1 MRQCTK
7 KLLALLTAL
16 ALAVSMT
23 GAALAAPQ
31 TEYIDIRKPA
41 NKSTF
46 YIGEKI
52 PYTILCY
59 RPGGMSGCVYLWLKN
74 NKTGK
79 KVWKDED
86 QNSFQDDSTDVMP
99 YEGKIATKK
108 LAAGTYTL
116 AGNVDVG
123 TTYDWELEAEGGE
136 QPPYHRVDETA
147 TIKITL
153 KKLKAPTKLKASA
166 GKRKVTLSWKKAS
179 GAKKYEIYRST
190 KKKSGYKKI
199 ATTTKTKYEN
209 KKLKKGARYY
219 YKVRTLRGSAKSGF
233 TKPVLSGKV
242 K

>member
-23 GAALAAPQ
+23 GAALAAPK
-31 TEYIDIRKPA
+31 TENIDIRKPA

-52 PYTILCY
+52 PYHVLCN
-59 RPGGMSGCVYLWLKN
+59 RPYGMSGCVYLWLKN

-86 QNSFQDDSTDVMP
+86 QNNFQDDSTDGMS
-99 YEGKIATKK
+99 YEREIATKK
-108 LAAGTYTL
+108 LAAGTYTF
-116 AGNVDVG
+116 AVNVDVG

-153 KKLKAPTKLKASA
+153 KKLTAPSKLKVSA

-179 GAKKYEIYRST
+179 GAKKYEIYRSS

-233 TKPVLSGKV
+233 TNRVLSGKV